1 MIKYIA
7 SPEGILPEN
16 LQGFF
21 IGWPNPPSTS
31 KHLEILQKADYVI
44 LAVSTDTN
52 NVVGFINAIADK
64 VLTAYIPLL
73 EVLPE
78 YHGKGIGE
86 ELVSRMLSKL
96 QDYYMMIFASV
107 RAIKSFTKNSVCKN
121 AQQWLLET
129 LQNRMEYKFKI

>member
-96 QDYYMMIFASV
+96 QDYYMIDICIRKGHQEFYKKFGMQKCTAMVI
-107 RAIKSFTKNSVCKN
+107 RNFTK
-121 AQQWLLET
+121 
-129 LQNRMEYKFKI
+129 QNGI

>member
-1 MIKYIA
+1 MIKYID
-7 SPEGILPEN
+7 SPEGIFPGN

-21 IGWPNPPSTS
+21 IGWPNPPSPS

-44 LAVSTDTN
+44 LAVETDTN
-52 NVVGFINAIADK
+52 RVIGFINAISDK

-96 QDYYMMIFASV
+96 KDYYMIDICV
-107 RAIKSFTKNSVCKN
+107 RKCHNVFYKKYGMRRANCMVIRDFSK
-121 AQQWLLET
+121 
-129 LQNRMEYKFKI
+129 QNGI